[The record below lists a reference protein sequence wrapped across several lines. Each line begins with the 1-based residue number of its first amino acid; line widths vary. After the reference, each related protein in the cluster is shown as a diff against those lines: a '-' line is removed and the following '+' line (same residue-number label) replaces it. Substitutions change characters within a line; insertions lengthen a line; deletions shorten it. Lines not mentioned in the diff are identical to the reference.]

1 VPIDASI
8 YGNIRPY
15 TMESPIDSASKALA
29 FADARKKYTMDQD
42 IQDAAGQTGGDPAK
56 MSQALM
62 ARGHFAPA
70 MQLQTQAAAQKKA
83 QIDQQLKINEA
94 VASDAMTLDQIWRQ
108 TLQATGG
115 NREAALQKVQPVY
128 SQVRQR
134 WAGMGHSL
142 PESFDP
148 DANFAGIGQAKEAIQ
163 YLKTLAPDV
172 KMTDTGGSITPTNTN
187 PLAGPVGPLA
197 GAQPIP
203 KTEAPGHVAT
213 RLETQRHNRAIEGDP
228 QAIETTAQG
237 IANGSLAPLSG
248 FALARPMGQQIMARV
263 TQINPN
269 FDPTQFGTRQ
279 KAEKDF
285 ATGKAGN
292 SVRSFNVALS
302 HLDTLDQLADALN
315 NKDTLLVN
323 KIGNAVSTQTGNPA
337 PTNFVAAKKI
347 VSDEIVK
354 AIVGSGGGVTDREE
368 AAKTISAANSP
379 AQLKGVI
386 STYKELMKGQLNGL
400 RDQYKATTGKEDFDT
415 KYLSEAGR
423 KVSHGGPQSG
433 GSERQVKLPDGRV
446 KTFPTPAAAQRF
458 KEAAGL

>member
-70 MQLQTQAAAQKKA
+70 MQLQAQAAAQKKA

-115 NREAALQKVQPVY
+115 NKEAALQKVQPVY

-134 WAGMGHSL
+134 WAGMGHNL

-187 PLAGPVGPLA
+187 PLL
-197 GAQPIP
+197 
-203 KTEAPGHVAT
+203 
-213 RLETQRHNRAIEGDP
+213 
-228 QAIETTAQG
+228 
-237 IANGSLAPLSG
+237 
-248 FALARPMGQQIMARV
+248 
-263 TQINPN
+263 
-269 FDPTQFGTRQ
+269 
-279 KAEKDF
+279 
-285 ATGKAGN
+285 
-292 SVRSFNVALS
+292 VRSGLC
-302 HLDTLDQLADALN
+302 
-315 NKDTLLVN
+315 
-323 KIGNAVSTQTGNPA
+323 
-337 PTNFVAAKKI
+337 
-347 VSDEIVK
+347 
-354 AIVGSGGGVTDREE
+354 RER
-368 AAKTISAANSP
+368 SRFRRP
-379 AQLKGVI
+379 
-386 STYKELMKGQLNGL
+386 L
-400 RDQYKATTGKEDFDT
+400 RQ
-415 KYLSEAGR
+415 GR
-423 KVSHGGPQSG
+423 
-433 GSERQVKLPDGRV
+433 RQN
-446 KTFPTPAAAQRF
+446 
-458 KEAAGL
+458 